1 MIFDKELMFVE
12 KENMQ
17 NVDTGTLGRVLD
29 LGAPEQGKGRP
40 SWVALVFKSDTTATG
55 DPDMSFA
62 LETSDEANFSTPR
75 VIPLSLPTPVKKTD
89 MKAGMCLCAPT
100 PLCIERYVRLKLTTA
115 SPITC
120 TGMEAGFVLDINS

>member
-17 NVDTGTLGRVLD
+17 NVETGTLGRVLD

-40 SWVALVFKSDTTATG
+40 SWVAMVFKADTTATG

-62 LETSDEANFSTPR
+62 LETSNEANFSMPR
-75 VIPLSLPTPVKKTD
+75 VIPLSL
-89 MKAGMCLCAPT
+89 PT